1 MLSEFTE
8 RAIQSALKRYEEL
21 FSRGDVEAI
30 LEGFTDD
37 VRVRYGAYPP
47 FVGKHDL
54 RDLLR
59 QRFARI
65 RDYRLSK
72 RLEFISAPRF
82 AASWTG
88 SWVDA
93 GSLTHMNVYG
103 LEFLTVRG
111 GQFCEWSAA
120 VTVWPAEAR
129 EPVAASQSRT
139 PVRQT

>member
-8 RAIQSALKRYEEL
+8 HAIQSALTYYEGL

-30 LEGFTDD
+30 VEGFTDD
-37 VRVRYGAYPP
+37 VRVRYGAHPE
-47 FVGKHDL
+47 FVGKHHL

-59 QRFARI
+59 QRFARM

-82 AASWTG
+82 ASSWAG

-93 GSLTHMNVYG
+93 DSLTQMNVYG
-103 LEFLTVRG
+103 LEILTVRG
-111 GQFCEWSAA
+111 GKFCEWLAV
-120 VTVWPAEAR
+120 VTVWPAEAGK
-129 EPVAASQSRT
+129 PVTPSQSETPARRT
-139 PVRQT
+139 